1 MTTSLQTGQRDPLKG
16 PIKTSRFRA
25 SLAWSK
31 AAPWLKRVPIAI
43 FLLAIP
49 LFLIA
54 SNVRWATNEMNL
66 YEFGFDR
73 YDIPTRTGIEK
84 AELMRS
90 GRQIR
95 AYFNNSEELLDVRVQ
110 FRGQEVGLY
119 NDREIL
125 HMKDVK
131 GLVRVVYRGQEV
143 LGIYILGY
151 ILVGFWLWRRAFFTR
166 LARHVMWGGGL
177 TIALVLL
184 VGLASLVGF
193 DRLFRVFH
201 LLSFANDLW
210 QLDPRRD
217 YLLIMFPQGF
227 FFWATVFIAMATVLE
242 ALLLAGIAAAL
253 LRWRGRV
260 EGAGEAPGTPEAQ
273 GR

>member
-1 MTTSLQTGQRDPLKG
+1 MTTSLQTGHTDPLKG

-25 SLAWSK
+25 SLSWYK
-31 AAPWLKRVPIAI
+31 AAPWLKRVTIAI

-54 SNVRWATNEMNL
+54 SNVRWATNEMQL
-66 YEFGFDR
+66 YELGFDR
-73 YDIPTRTGIEK
+73 YDIPVRTGIEK
-84 AELMRS
+84 AELMRA

-95 AYFNNSEELLDVRVQ
+95 AYFNNSEEFLDMRVQ

-119 NDREIL
+119 NAREIL

-131 GLVRVVYRGQEV
+131 GLVRGVYRGQEA

-151 ILVGFWLWRRAFFTR
+151 ILVGFWLSRRAFLTR

-177 TIALVLL
+177 TVALVLL

-193 DRLFRVFH
+193 DRLFRAFH
-201 LLSFANDLW
+201 LLSFTNDLW

-217 YLLIMFPQGF
+217 YLIIMFPQGF
-227 FFWATVFIAMATVLE
+227 FFWATVFIAMATILE
-242 ALLLAGIAAAL
+242 ALFLAGVAAAL

-260 EGAGEAPGTPEAQ
+260 EGAGEAPGASGGQ